1 MPDKRAWES
10 ERLGDDENPD
20 IITHKAPNEENIFFR
35 NVCEGNLDAIAQNC
49 RERRF
54 LSNDGVGRLSRNPL
68 INLQRHFVITAA
80 LLARNCAVHGLEH
93 ERSFRLS
100 DFYINKL
107 DDCKTVDDVRML
119 HDRMVLDYTRRMR
132 LLNRNFTT
140 SKPVNDCLNYIY
152 IHINDRL
159 TIEEIAD
166 AVHVSPAYLS
176 RVFKKEVGTA
186 VSSYIR
192 EKKVDAA
199 ANLLIYSDYDI
210 VDIAMRLG
218 FSSQSHFI
226 QTFKKYTGL
235 TPKKYRDSNGRF

>member
-10 ERLGDDENPD
+10 EHLGDDENPD

-54 LSNDGVGRLSRNPL
+54 LSNDGVGCLSRNPL
-68 INLQRHFVITAA
+68 TNLQRHFVITAA

-159 TIEEIAD
+159 TIEEIAA